1 MVVCFST
8 LCFTSLVMTV
18 SRMVTPPPNIDDY
31 SPSSTIITF
40 DCPVPLLRGPLP
52 AGSADDP
59 SAGPFVLAFRDAQSW
74 TSAYKACESKLTE
87 QCEAGA
93 RIGCAISASSKC
105 KPPWWKSLFS
115 RGKTDFA
122 DREKCEEREMAVCL
136 EASKASCSKFA
147 TDKCLPVFRDA
158 RIALK
163 DRKVNW
169 KEASKLIFWASLPFS
184 ASERSVGFDL
194 IGLGQLGTWVEF
206 EDRIEVT
213 NYRGSDILGTFTD
226 S

>member
-1 MVVCFST
+1 
-8 LCFTSLVMTV
+8 
-18 SRMVTPPPNIDDY
+18 MVTPPPNVDDY

-87 QCEAGA
+87 QCMAGA

-213 NYRGSDILGTFTD
+213 NYRGSDLLGTFTD